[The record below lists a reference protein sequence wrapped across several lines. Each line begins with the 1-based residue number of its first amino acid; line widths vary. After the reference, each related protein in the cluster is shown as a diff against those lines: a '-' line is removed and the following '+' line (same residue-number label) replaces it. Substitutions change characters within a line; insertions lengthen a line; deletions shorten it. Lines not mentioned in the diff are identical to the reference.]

1 MRFEPVIFRR
11 LRRTFAFGLLLL
23 TWGGGAQAVESLI
36 ALRIASEGARPPFNY
51 FEGSKL
57 TGFEIELGRE
67 LCARMQR
74 VCVFVAQDWDNLVP
88 GLLANQYDAIMAAYD
103 ITDERR
109 EKIAFSKP
117 YVRMK
122 SAFMVA
128 TGSDVND
135 SSPEGL
141 KGKTIGVESGG
152 AHQAFLEDRYKD
164 STIKTYASLEEAILD
179 LAEGRI
185 DAAIGD
191 RDAVGDFLKNRKE
204 AQCCR
209 LLAEAPHDPAYFGE
223 GVGIG
228 LRKDD
233 AALKAAFDRAIDE
246 VVGDGT
252 FAKIRAK
259 YFYFEIY

>member
-1 MRFEPVIFRR
+1 MIFRR

-88 GLLANQYDAIMAAYD
+88 GLLA
-103 ITDERR
+103 
-109 EKIAFSKP
+109 
-117 YVRMK
+117 
-122 SAFMVA
+122 
-128 TGSDVND
+128 
-135 SSPEGL
+135 
-141 KGKTIGVESGG
+141 
-152 AHQAFLEDRYKD
+152 
-164 STIKTYASLEEAILD
+164 
-179 LAEGRI
+179 
-185 DAAIGD
+185 
-191 RDAVGDFLKNRKE
+191 
-204 AQCCR
+204 
-209 LLAEAPHDPAYFGE
+209 EAPHDPAYFGE

-259 YFYFEIY
+259 YFDFEIY